1 MLNTINEEIVHVN
14 GVPRRLIIF
23 LHGYIDNADHL
34 DRTLKD
40 FISSFDNTAV
50 HLPQAPIS
58 CEVLEDKRQ
67 WYSMH
72 RFDPD
77 DERKTVATMAECVAI
92 YDKMAL
98 GLEEARTYLDEYI
111 DNYLNEYQLEDKD
124 LYLCGFSQG
133 AMLALY
139 TALMREKQIGGVI
152 SFSGILAS
160 HSFLQKHWHT
170 APNALLIHGNAD
182 NLVRF
187 EALDFTKNN
196 LEKIGCS
203 VETKVIEKG
212 QHRITEDGLAAA
224 ADFISDK
231 KSSRKKIAI

>member
-14 GVPRRLIIF
+14 GVPQRLIIF
-23 LHGYIDNADHL
+23 LHGYIDNADYL
-34 DRTLKD
+34 ANTLKE
-40 FISSFDNTAV
+40 FINNFDNTAI

-72 RFDPD
+72 RFDPN
-77 DERKTVATMAECVAI
+77 DERKTVATMDECVAI

-111 DNYLNEYQLEDKD
+111 DNCLNEYQLEDKD

-139 TALMREKQIGGVI
+139 TALMRENKIGGVV
-152 SFSGILAS
+152 SFSGIMAS
-160 HSFLQKHWHT
+160 HSFLQKHWRS
-170 APNALLIHGNAD
+170 APDTLLIHGNGD

-187 EALDFTKNN
+187 EALDFTREN
-196 LEKIGCS
+196 LEKIGCR
-203 VETKVIEKG
+203 VETKVLEKG
-212 QHRITEDGLAAA
+212 QHRITEEGLCAAA
-224 ADFISDK
+224 GFIQK
-231 KSSRKKIAI
+231 GRPARKKIAI

>member
-23 LHGYIDNADHL
+23 LHGYIDNADYL
-34 DRTLKD
+34 DNTLKNFIND
-40 FISSFDNTAV
+40 FDDTAI
-50 HLPQAPIS
+50 HLPQAPVS
-58 CEVLEDKRQ
+58 CEILEDKRQ

-72 RFDPD
+72 RFDPN
-77 DERKTVATMAECVAI
+77 DERKTVATMSECVAI

-111 DNYLNEYQLEDKD
+111 DNCLNEYRLDEKD

-139 TALMREKQIGGVI
+139 TALMRENKIGGVV

-160 HSFLQKHWHT
+160 CSFLHKHWRST
-170 APNALLIHGNAD
+170 PNALLIHGNND
-182 NLVRF
+182 SLVRF

-196 LEKIGCS
+196 LEKIGCN
-203 VETKVIEKG
+203 VETKAIENG
-212 QHRITEDGLAAA
+212 QHRISEEGLAAA
-224 ADFISDK
+224 AAFILDK
-231 KSSRKKIAI
+231 KPVRKKIAI

>member
-14 GVPRRLIIF
+14 GVPQRLIIF
-23 LHGYIDNADHL
+23 LHGYIDNADYL
-34 DRTLKD
+34 NNTLKD
-40 FISSFDNTAV
+40 FICRFDNTAI

-72 RFDPD
+72 RFDPN
-77 DERKTVATMAECVAI
+77 DERKTVATMDECVAI

-111 DNYLNEYQLEDKD
+111 DNCLNEYQLEDKN

-139 TALMREKQIGGVI
+139 TALMRENKIGGVV

-160 HSFLQKHWHT
+160 HSFLQKHWHST
-170 APNALLIHGNAD
+170 PDALLIHGNGD

-187 EALDFTKNN
+187 EALDFTQKN
-196 LEKIGCS
+196 LEKIGCN
-203 VETKVIEKG
+203 VETKVIENG
-212 QHRITEDGLAAA
+212 QHRISEEGLAAA
-224 ADFISDK
+224 ADFILGK
-231 KSSRKKIAI
+231 KPARKKIAI

>member
-14 GVPRRLIIF
+14 GHPQKLIIF
-23 LHGYIDNADHL
+23 LHGYIDNIDYL
-34 DRTLKD
+34 DKT
-40 FISSFDNTAV
+40 ISSFVSSLDNVAI

-77 DERKTVATMAECVAI
+77 DARKTVQTMDECIDI

-98 GLEEARTYLDEYI
+98 GLNEAFGYLDAYI
-111 DNYLNEYQLEDKD
+111 DQCLNEYQLEDKD

-133 AMLALY
+133 AMMAVY
-139 TALMREKQIGGVI
+139 TSLMRENKIAGCI

-160 HSFLQKHWHT
+160 HRYLLKHHRQT
-170 APNALLIHGNAD
+170 PDMLLIHGNKD

-187 EALDFTKNN
+187 EALEFTKNN
-196 LEKIGCS
+196 LLSIGCE
-203 VETKVIEKG
+203 VETKVIDGG
-212 QHRITEDGLAAA
+212 QHRITEEGLAYA
-224 ADFISDK
+224 ADYIRRRNSATK
-231 KSSRKKIAI
+231 RIAI

>member
-14 GVPRRLIIF
+14 GQPQKLIVF
-23 LHGYIDNADHL
+23 LHGYIDNIDHL
-34 DRTLKD
+34 DKT
-40 FISSFDNTAV
+40 ISSFVSSLGNVAI

-77 DERKTVATMAECVAI
+77 DARKTVVSMEECVDI

-98 GLEEARTYLDEYI
+98 GLDEAFGYLDAYI
-111 DNYLNEYQLEDKD
+111 DQCLNEYRLEDKD

-133 AMLALY
+133 AMMAIY
-139 TALMREKQIGGVI
+139 TALMRENRLAGCI
-152 SFSGILAS
+152 SFSGIMAS
-160 HSFLQKHWHT
+160 HRRLLKHYRQT
-170 APNALLIHGNAD
+170 PDMLLIHGNRD

-187 EALDFTKNN
+187 EALEFTKNN
-196 LEKIGCS
+196 LLSIGCD
-203 VETKVIEKG
+203 VETRVVDGG
-212 QHRITEDGLAAA
+212 QHRITEDGLAYAA
-224 ADFISDK
+224 EYIRRRIAPT
-231 KSSRKKIAI
+231 KKIAI